1 MTSEGLRDTLAIEMA
16 KIVLSKQ
23 VGVSS
28 LEDTLEVMT
37 YVYPLADAVLSRRGS
52 TEGLTGQHS
61 DTPQAPPEKST
72 S

>member
-1 MTSEGLRDTLAIEMA
+1 MTSEDLRDTLAIEIA

-37 YVYPLADAVLSRRGS
+37 YVYPIADAVLSRRNVS
-52 TEGLTGQHS
+52 APVITEGTGV
-61 DTPQAPPEKST
+61 TNGFL
-72 S
+72 